1 VSEKPAKLRGCI
13 VPEFTIKGHATALTP
28 LDRKDAV
35 GIASVAY
42 FVK

>member
-1 VSEKPAKLRGCI
+1 MLRGCI
-13 VPEFTIKGHATALTP
+13 VPEFTIKGHTTALTGGTP

-35 GIASVAY
+35 GIASLAY